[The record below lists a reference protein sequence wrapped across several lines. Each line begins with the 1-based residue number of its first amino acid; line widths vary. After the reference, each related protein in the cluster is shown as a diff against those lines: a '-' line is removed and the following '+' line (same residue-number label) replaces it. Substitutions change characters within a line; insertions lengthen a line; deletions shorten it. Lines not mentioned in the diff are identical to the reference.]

1 MNILVLVLCLC
12 LSHKCEPGLS
22 DHLTKIPI
30 GSSFSQIA
38 ISESSR
44 KRSPKTDIKGGRLRE
59 VPLYCFFDYDTELAA
74 LIACFVSFALKL
86 VRNPTTDHMLKEGP
100 IQQRYRREGLG
111 SMLTTNMQK
120 YAEDN

>member
-1 MNILVLVLCLC
+1 MNILVLVLVLCLC

-44 KRSPKTDIKGGRLRE
+44 LKLTSRVVAYERFHCT
-59 VPLYCFFDYDTELAA
+59 VFFNYETELAA
-74 LIACFVSFALKL
+74 LIACFVSFTLKL